1 MIKRLSGS
9 RELLLAAIIVMLAGV
24 FGLLAPQ
31 FFSMAHMFGIGRSAV
46 VIGLLSLG
54 LLLVMI
60 TGGIDVSVSATAVA
74 AMYITTVFL
83 LELDYQGTFLVAAL
97 IAAGIGAV
105 FGLVNATLVTL
116 LKLPSLI
123 VTLGT
128 LTLFRGG
135 LLAFVGSDRIR
146 TLPAQMSEFSTAQLF
161 TLETGGRPAP
171 FHVSVAVLIIIA
183 VVLAWALRSTAWG
196 KSMYAVGDDDV
207 ASRRLGVAVV
217 RVRATAFVL
226 AGALAGLAGIISGAL
241 NRAADPFT
249 IVGMEMDAL
258 AAVVLGGAAVTGG
271 RGSVLGTMFGVILI
285 TMVAASLVLV
295 GIPSAWRHAFVGLF
309 LLLGL
314 GIPALRQ
321 RRIERS
327 RGMVVGN

>member
-97 IAAGIGAV
+97 MAAGIGAV

-271 RGSVLGTMFGVILI
+271 RGSVLGTMLGVILI